1 MAETIKKVAVIGAGT
16 MGAGIAGLCAAT
28 GVAVTLLDLET
39 ETSEKAIGRLTAGKR
54 PAITEDQ
61 AKLITPGSLT
71 TDLQSVADC
80 DWICEAVV
88 ENLKIKRDL
97 FSKLEDIRK
106 DGSIITTNT
115 SGIPLH
121 DIYKDMPERLQ
132 QDIAVTHFFNPV
144 HLMKLVE
151 LVPGS
156 KTNPAVISRL
166 AEFMSGP
173 FGKGVVYAKD
183 TVNFIGNRIGCNWM
197 LSGLHKA
204 ADSGLT
210 METVDAL
217 MSKPIGLP
225 PTGLYGLIDLIG
237 LDIMDSVAKNL
248 DNNLPSDDAGRAYLQ
263 MPAPEAAMFKQGQL
277 GRKTGGG
284 FYKLVKSDDGEKS
297 MQVFDL
303 DSKDWRAMKAAELAD
318 HHNDITTLMFS
329 DDAEGKFAWD
339 LMSSTLHYSSSLVPE
354 ISDDIVNVDRAM
366 RWGFAWAQGP
376 FELLDSIGPLKFA
389 EKYAAAGGKIN
400 GMLKVLQDS
409 GKNTFYSGNQYL
421 TTKGEYK
428 DIPAE

>member
-1 MAETIKKVAVIGAGT
+1 MSDAIKKVAVVGAGT

-28 GVAVTLLDLET
+28 GVEVILLDLEAN
-39 ETSEKAIGRLTAGKR
+39 TSEKAIQRLTSGKR
-54 PAITEDQ
+54 PAITEAQ
-61 AKLITPGSLT
+61 AGLIKACSLS
-71 TDLQSVADC
+71 TDLQAVSDC

-88 ENLKIKRDL
+88 EDLAIKRKL
-97 FSKLEDIRK
+97 FSELEAIRK
-106 DGSIITTNT
+106 DGSLLTTNT
-115 SGIPLH
+115 SGIPLR
-121 DIYKDMPERLQ
+121 DIYKDMPTRLQ
-132 QDIAVTHFFNPV
+132 KDIAVTHFFNPV

-156 KTNPAVISRL
+156 MTDPAVITRL
-166 AEFMSGP
+166 ADFLSGP

-204 ADSGLT
+204 ADSGLS

-248 DNNLPSDDAGRAYLQ
+248 DTNLPANDAGRAYLT
-263 MPAPEAAMFKQGQL
+263 MPAPEADMFKRGQL

-284 FYKLVKSDDGEKS
+284 FYKLIKSDTGEKS
-297 MQVFDL
+297 MEVFDL
-303 DSKDWRAMKAAELAD
+303 ESQSWRAMQPADLAE
-318 HHNDITTLMFS
+318 HHNDIAKLMFS
-329 DDAEGKFAWD
+329 NDAEGQFAWD
-339 LMSSTLHYSSSLVPE
+339 IMSSTLHYSSALVPE

-376 FELLDSIGPLKFA
+376 FELLDAIGPLKFA
-389 EKYAAAGGKIN
+389 EKYATGGGEIN

-409 GKNTFYSGNQYL
+409 GKETFYSGNQYL
-421 TTKGEYK
+421 TTEGDYK
-428 DIPAE
+428 EIPAE

>member
-1 MAETIKKVAVIGAGT
+1 

-28 GVAVTLLDLET
+28 GAEVTLLDLET
-39 ETSEKAIGRLTAGKR
+39 ATSEKAIEHLTAGKR
-54 PAITEDQ
+54 PAITVDQ
-61 AKLITPGSLT
+61 AKLITAGSLK
-71 TDLQSVADC
+71 TDLESISDC

-88 ENLKIKRDL
+88 ENLEIKRDL
-97 FSKLEDIRK
+97 FSKLEATRK
-106 DGSIITTNT
+106 DGSLITSNT
-115 SGIPLH
+115 SGIPLR
-121 DIYKDMPERLQ
+121 DIYADMPERLQ
-132 QDIAVTHFFNPV
+132 KDIAVTHFFNPV

-156 KTNPAVISRL
+156 KTDPAVIARL
-166 AEFMSGP
+166 AAFLSGP

-183 TVNFIGNRIGCNWM
+183 TVNFIGNRIGCDWM
-197 LSGLHKA
+197 LAGLHKA
-204 ADSGLT
+204 ADSGLS

-248 DNNLPSDDAGRAYLQ
+248 EANLPSDDPGRAYLK
-263 MPAPEAAMFKQGQL
+263 MPAPEAAMFEKGQL

-284 FYKLVKSDDGEKS
+284 FYKLIKSDSGEKS
-297 MQVFDL
+297 MEVFDL
-303 DSKDWRAMKAAELAD
+303 GTQTWRAMQPANLDSHHQDLA
-318 HHNDITTLMFS
+318 TLMFS
-329 DDAEGKFAWD
+329 NDAEGRFAWD
-339 LMSSTLHYSSSLVPE
+339 LMSSTLHYSSSLVPD

-376 FELLDSIGPLKFA
+376 FELLDAIGPLKFA
-389 EKYAAAGGKIN
+389 EKYAASGGQIN

-409 GKNTFYSGNQYL
+409 GKETFYSGNQYL
-421 TTKGEYK
+421 STTGEYK

>member
-1 MAETIKKVAVIGAGT
+1 
-16 MGAGIAGLCAAT
+16 
-28 GVAVTLLDLET
+28 
-39 ETSEKAIGRLTAGKR
+39 
-54 PAITEDQ
+54 
-61 AKLITPGSLT
+61 
-71 TDLQSVADC
+71 
-80 DWICEAVV
+80 
-88 ENLKIKRDL
+88 
-97 FSKLEDIRK
+97 
-106 DGSIITTNT
+106 
-115 SGIPLH
+115 
-121 DIYKDMPERLQ
+121 
-132 QDIAVTHFFNPV
+132 
-144 HLMKLVE
+144 
-151 LVPGS
+151 
-156 KTNPAVISRL
+156 
-166 AEFMSGP
+166 
-173 FGKGVVYAKD
+173 
-183 TVNFIGNRIGCNWM
+183 M

-303 DSKDWRAMKAAELAD
+303 ASKDWRAMKAAELAD

-366 RWGFAWAQGP
+366 RWGFAWAHK
-376 FELLDSIGPLKFA
+376 DRSSCSI
-389 EKYAAAGGKIN
+389 
-400 GMLKVLQDS
+400 Q
-409 GKNTFYSGNQYL
+409 
-421 TTKGEYK
+421 
-428 DIPAE
+428 

>member
-1 MAETIKKVAVIGAGT
+1 MAEAIKKVAVIGAGT

-28 GVAVTLLDLET
+28 GVEVTLLDLET

-61 AKLITPGSLT
+61 AKLITPGSLA
-71 TDLQSVADC
+71 TDLQSAADC

-88 ENLKIKRDL
+88 ENLNIKRDL
-97 FSKLEDIRK
+97 FAKLEDIRK
-106 DGSIITTNT
+106 DGSLLTTNT

-121 DIYKDMPERLQ
+121 DIYADMPERLQ

-248 DNNLPSDDAGRAYLQ
+248 DTNLPYNDAGRSYLQ

-284 FYKLVKSDDGEKS
+284 FYKLIKSDDGEKS

-303 DSKDWRAMKAAELAD
+303 GTQDWRAMQPATLAD
-318 HHNDITTLMFS
+318 HHNDIATLMFS

-376 FELLDSIGPLKFA
+376 FEMLDSIGALKFA
-389 EKYAAAGGKIN
+389 EKYAAGGGQIN

-409 GKNTFYSGNQYL
+409 GKETFYKGNQYL
-421 TTKGEYK
+421 TTEGEYK